1 MLKYKP
7 LNLAG
12 VMELADVTDSK
23 SVSGNRVWVRV
34 PPPAPNLDG
43 FLIQFIKNPFVLFLA
58 LIFVDLSM
66 FFKTEGAVI
75 VSAIPVC
82 GCIFAYYYP
91 LKTLIAKAI
100 VSKGSIVS
108 KSKAIVSTV
117 KKVIGRMGF

>member
-1 MLKYKP
+1 
-7 LNLAG
+7 
-12 VMELADVTDSK
+12 MERWLSWSK
-23 SVSGNRVWVRV
+23 AHDWKSCVAETSPRVRI
-34 PPPAPNLDG
+34 PFSPPNLDG

-100 VSKGSIVS
+100 VSKGAIVS
-108 KSKAIVSTV
+108 KSKAIVSNV
-117 KKVIGRMGF
+117 KKSLFHIDF

>member
-1 MLKYKP
+1 
-7 LNLAG
+7 
-12 VMELADVTDSK
+12 MELADVTDSK
-23 SVSGNRVWVRV
+23 SVDGDIVWVRV

-75 VSAIPVC
+75 VSAAVAL
-82 GCIFAYYYP
+82 GCIFESQQCIVA
-91 LKTLIAKAI
+91 LTAKAI
-100 VSKGSIVS
+100 VSKGAIVS

-117 KKVIGRMGF
+117 EKVLFYMGF